1 MAGRRNGMLAERL
14 NRLMDVLD
22 VSVSRLANDAGFHR
36 TSISRL
42 KSGYRS
48 ISASS
53 KTAKRLVDA
62 IYRFSV
68 SEDSLDRLCSVI
80 EMDPLSSADEI
91 CAGLSEWL
99 FDGEEGHTPQFDQT
113 SQKIQYSS
121 FLWNPPQCR
130 HGFRRDL
137 QYSS

>member
-1 MAGRRNGMLAERL
+1 MLAERL
-14 NRLMDVLD
+14 KRLMDVLD
-22 VSVSRLANDAGFHR
+22 VSVSRLASEAGFHR

-48 ISASS
+48 VSASS
-53 KTAKRLVDA
+53 KTAAKLVDA
-62 IYRFSV
+62 LYRFSV

-80 EMDPLSSADEI
+80 EIDPLSSADKI

-99 FDGEEGHTPQFDQT
+99 FESEEGHPPQFDQT

-121 FLWNPPQCR
+121 FLWKPSQCR